1 MKDSLSWGLISSIY
15 PTLLYD
21 LCRLERP
28 WLNDLYSYLGAVAE
42 NERNALK
49 VAVNVLLNA
58 RTKRAAIG
66 ALEKELPKYGVITN
80 ASDLVKHIEEKL
92 VDVKSMLCN
101 TSYTGLWLQNVESE
115 IMSRVVSNF
124 VAANAPLLPV
134 HDSAIVREKDV
145 DTLVQSMGKYYCE
158 LVEEYTDKEWADNL
172 SVHMKIFTKSSS
184 KLLTFKSG
192 CQQ

>member
-1 MKDSLSWGLISSIY
+1 MST

-28 WLNDLYSYLGAVAE
+28 WLNDLYSYLGAGTE

-58 RTKRAAIG
+58 RTKMAAIC

-80 ASDLVKHIEEKL
+80 ASDLVKYIEEKL

-101 TSYTGLWLQNVESE
+101 TSSTGLWLQNVESE

-145 DTLVQSMGKYYCE
+145 DTLVQSMGQCF
-158 LVEEYTDKEWADNL
+158 LSVVEEYTDKEWADNL
-172 SVHMKIFTKSSS
+172 SVHMKISSVTS
-184 KLLTFKSG
+184 QKLLTFSRSMVYN
-192 CQQ
+192 

>member
-1 MKDSLSWGLISSIY
+1 MCLH

-21 LCRLERP
+21 LLPSRTPVVERSLLLP
-28 WLNDLYSYLGAVAE
+28 RAGTE

-58 RTKRAAIG
+58 RTKMAAIC

-80 ASDLVKHIEEKL
+80 ASDLVKYIEEKL

-101 TSYTGLWLQNVESE
+101 TSSTGLWLQNVEAE

-145 DTLVQSMGKYYCE
+145 DTLVQSMGKCYCE
-158 LVEEYTDKEWADNL
+158 LVEEYTDREWADNL
-172 SVHMKIFTKSSS
+172 SVHIKIISVTSQ
-184 KLLTFKSG
+184 KLLTFKVG
-192 CQQ
+192 MVYN